1 MSETPFEREV
11 LDRLTNIEAKL
22 NSYSDAKAKTYENE
36 KKIIQIEGDVDEM
49 QKRVAA
55 LEETNK
61 WLSRAIWGAVITA
74 AIGLL
79 FALVRVGAGI

>member
-36 KKIIQIEGDVDEM
+36 KKIIQINGDIEDV
-49 QKRVAA
+49 QKRVLA
-55 LEETNK
+55 LEENSK

-74 AIGLL
+74 IIGLL